1 MNDRSGSPKMLVW
14 KILVALVVLVLVG
27 SSTVLAQNDLLETY
41 LQQQLKMRQTGTG
54 SGTTLP
60 LGGTDRSG
68 LPADTQQRQDIIRF
82 NRTGDQRM
90 GLPSEIKEPPSII
103 EKAYRLQYSEV
114 LLEQLQGL
122 DEKKL
127 QVLDEATF
135 KQLED
140 LQTLDARQLQMME
153 QRQNMETKSIKTIEP
168 VPDTPVAPKMTGEYG
183 DAERPGR
190 PVILDVPPP
199 VTETAAAELFMDRF
213 TKPSPTL
220 VEDQL
225 TQFGYE
231 LFRSPAF
238 QPSTGGQVV
247 PDHYII
253 GPGDVLRVNLWGAGA
268 DVQFEGMVQA
278 DGTVALPKLGVVPLS
293 GVRYRDLEAVMAAEA
308 EKYVQGV
315 NVSVSMVKPRSIEVY
330 VVGQVDAPGLA
341 LVPAFSTAL
350 NALTLA
356 GGPLK
361 TGSLRSIAI
370 YRGGEL
376 YRQLDLY
383 DLIFSGNTEN
393 DVFLQDKDVVHVP
406 YIGPTVAV
414 VGAVRRPAIYEIKNK
429 NVNVGSALNTAGGAV
444 AQAMAKIY
452 VRRFQD
458 NRALTVL
465 DVNLDS
471 LQTAKVSVRDGDLVE
486 VRFAGQ
492 SFPTAI
498 RVTGHIWDQVDHRY
512 EPGLKLSQV
521 APRPKDLKP
530 DALTDFGLI
539 RRYMPEKAEYNWIRF
554 PLTEVWAGKYDVE
567 MQPHDLIRVLSRDQF
582 GITRKVFLRGAVWQ
596 PADYEYSEG
605 LTLKDLVAMGGGFK
619 DGANLRDVEISRQK
633 IVNFETVTEHVR
645 VDITNESKD
654 YRLEPYDSIMV
665 PLVKDVG
672 LVRQVTIK
680 GEVRFPG
687 NYAIKTTERLSDLI
701 SRAGGFLPTAYLYGA
716 TYTSPSAMKIQQV
729 SIDRMISD
737 LEVRMAGST
746 VGSATSLTAN
756 PDAPAELA
764 AQKAFI
770 DRLRSIKAA
779 GRVAIVMADL
789 ESFRGSKYDFEI
801 QDGDLLEV
809 PTKPSFINVVGS
821 VYSPNS
827 YLYQPEATISDY
839 LRLAGGPTKTSDES
853 YIYVQKA
860 NGQVLSV
867 NQSGIFKGFY
877 NQTLMP
883 GDTIV
888 VPEDLER
895 LPTLQIFKD
904 ITDVVYKIAITGGVA
919 AAVF

>member
-1 MNDRSGSPKMLVW
+1 MLKVLDWKMLV
-14 KILVALVVLVLVG
+14 
-27 SSTVLAQNDLLETY
+27 VLAILLLAASSPTFAQDDLLETY
-41 LQQQLKMRQTGTG
+41 LRQQKSMLQNGNRT
-54 SGTTLP
+54 SLP
-60 LGGTDRSG
+60 LSEYERSG
-68 LPADTQQRQDIIRF
+68 VPSDSQQYLKD
-82 NRTGDQRM
+82 NGYERTG
-90 GLPSEIKEPPSII
+90 GLEGRTPTKAPEPPSII
-103 EKAYRLQYSEV
+103 EKAYRLQYSDV
-114 LLEQLQGL
+114 LLQQLQGL
-122 DEKKL
+122 DEKSL
-127 QVLDEATF
+127 QVLDEAALKNLEKWQSLDS
-135 KQLED
+135 KQL
-140 LQTLDARQLQMME
+140 LLME
-153 QRQNMETKSIKTIEP
+153 QRRDMEEKKDNTGELGQMP
-168 VPDTPVAPKMTGEYG
+168 PPDQEKFTGEYG
-183 DAERPGR
+183 DEERPGR
-190 PVILDVPPP
+190 PVLLDVPPLDS
-199 VTETAAAELFMDRF
+199 EAEKAESFMERYA
-213 TKPSPTL
+213 KPSSTL
-220 VEDQL
+220 VEEQL
-225 TQFGYE
+225 TQFGYD

-247 PDHYII
+247 PDHYIV

-293 GVRYRDLEAVMAAEA
+293 GVRYRDLEALMAAEA

-315 NVSVSMVKPRSIEVY
+315 NVSVSMVKPRSMEVY
-330 VVGQVDAPGLA
+330 VVGQVDSPGLT

-356 GGPLK
+356 GGPRK
-361 TGSLRSIAI
+361 TGSLRRIAI

-383 DLIFSGNTEN
+383 DLIFRGSTQD

-414 VGAVRRPAIYEIKNK
+414 VGAVRRPAIYEIKNR
-429 NVNVGSALNTAGGAV
+429 NVNVSSALNTAGGPV

-465 DVNLDS
+465 DINLGS
-471 LQTAKVSVRDGDLVE
+471 RETGKVSVRDGDLVE

-498 RVTGHIWDQVDHRY
+498 RVIGHIWDPVDHKY
-512 EPGLKLSQV
+512 KEGLKFSQV

-530 DALTDFGLI
+530 DAVTDFCLI
-539 RRYMPEKAEYNWIRF
+539 RRYAPERAEYNWMRV
-554 PLTEVWAGKYDVE
+554 PLGEVWAGKYDLE
-567 MQPHDLIRVLSRDQF
+567 MQPHDLIRILSKDKY
-582 GITRKVFLRGAVWQ
+582 GIERKVFLRGAVWQ

-605 LTLKDLVAMGGGFK
+605 LTLRDLVAMGGGFK
-619 DGANLRDVEISRQK
+619 DGANLTDVEISRQK
-633 IVNFETVTEHVR
+633 IVNFQTITEHIR
-645 VDITNESKD
+645 VDISDEPKN
-654 YRLEPYDSIMV
+654 YRLEPYDSVMV

-672 LVRQVTIK
+672 VVRQVSIQ

-687 NYAIKTTERLSDLI
+687 RYTIKPKERLSDLI

-737 LEVRMAGST
+737 LDVRMAGAT
-746 VGSATSLTAN
+746 VGAATSLASN
-756 PDAPAELA
+756 PDAQAEIA
-764 AQKAFI
+764 AQRAFI
-770 DRLRSIKAA
+770 DRLKGIKAS

-789 ESFRGSKYDFEI
+789 DSFRGSKYDFEI
-801 QDGDLLEV
+801 HDGDILEI
-809 PTKPSFINVVGS
+809 PAKPSFINIVGS

-839 LRLAGGPTKTSDES
+839 LSLAGGPTKTSDES

-867 NQSGIFKGFY
+867 NQSGFFKGFY

-895 LPTLQIFKD
+895 LPAMQVFKD
-904 ITDVVYKIAITGGVA
+904 ITDIVYKIAITGGVA
-919 AAVF
+919 ATLF

>member
-1 MNDRSGSPKMLVW
+1 MKNRSGRPKVMVW
-14 KILVALVVLVLVG
+14 GMIGLVAVLLLAVP
-27 SSTVLAQNDLLETY
+27 STGLAQNDLLDTY
-41 LQQQLKMRQTGTG
+41 LRQQMLTRQ
-54 SGTTLP
+54 SGTNSSSGLP
-60 LGGTDRSG
+60 LSDYERSG
-68 LPADTQQRQDIIRF
+68 LASDAQKGMTGNGNGPTDSTSGRTQ
-82 NRTGDQRM
+82 TW
-90 GLPSEIKEPPSII
+90 SKTPPSII
-103 EKAYRLQYSEV
+103 EKAYRLQYSDV

-122 DEKKL
+122 DEKDL
-127 QVLDEATF
+127 QVLDDAALKRLEDWQNLDA
-135 KQLED
+135 KQL
-140 LQTLDARQLQMME
+140 Q
-153 QRQNMETKSIKTIEP
+153 ITIERRNMKEQ
-168 VPDTPVAPKMTGEYG
+168 TSSKTLAAPETRSGTKMTGDYG
-183 DAERPGR
+183 DEERPGR
-190 PVILDVPPP
+190 PIILDAPSPESAPGPP
-199 VTETAAAELFMDRF
+199 ESFMDRYDQ
-213 TKPSPTL
+213 PSPTL

-231 LFRSPAF
+231 LFHSPAF
-238 QPSTGGQVV
+238 QPSAGGQVV
-247 PDHYII
+247 PDNYIL

-278 DGTVALPKLGVVPLS
+278 DGTVALPKLGVVSLN

-330 VVGQVDAPGLA
+330 VVGQVESPGLT
-341 LVPAFSTAL
+341 LVPSFSTAL
-350 NALTLA
+350 NALTMA

-361 TGSLRSIAI
+361 TGSLRKIAI

-383 DLIFSGNTEN
+383 DLIFAGNTRD

-414 VGAVRRPAIYEIKNK
+414 VGAVRRPAIYEIRNK
-429 NVNVGSALNTAGGAV
+429 NVNVKSALNTAGGAV

-452 VRRFQD
+452 VRRFQN

-471 LQTAKVSVRDGDLVE
+471 RQTGRVAVRDGDLVE

-492 SFPTAI
+492 AFPTAI
-498 RVTGHIWDQVDHRY
+498 RVTGHIWDQVDHKY
-512 EPGLKLSQV
+512 EKGLKLSQV
-521 APRPKDLKP
+521 VPRPKDLKP
-530 DALTDFGLI
+530 DAVTKFCLI
-539 RRYMPEKAEYNWIRF
+539 RRYWPERAEYNWMRI
-554 PLTEVWAGKYDVE
+554 PLAEVWAGKYDLD
-567 MQPHDLIRVLSRDQF
+567 MKPHDLIRILSRAQF
-582 GITRKVFLRGAVWQ
+582 GITRKVYLRGAVWQ

-619 DGANLRDVEISRQK
+619 DGANLQAVEISRQK
-633 IVNFETVTEHVR
+633 IVNNETVTDHIR
-645 VDITNESKD
+645 LDIANGSND
-654 YRLEPYDSIMV
+654 YRLEPYDSVMV
-665 PLVKDVG
+665 PMAKDVG
-672 LVRQVTIK
+672 VVRQVTIR

-687 NYAIKTTERLSDLI
+687 HYAIKSTERLSDLI
-701 SRAGGFLPTAYLYGA
+701 GRAGGFLPTAYLYGA
-716 TYTSPSAMKIQQV
+716 MYTSPSAMKIQQA
-729 SIDRMISD
+729 SIDRMISE

-746 VGSATSLTAN
+746 VGAGSSLSSN
-756 PDAPAELA
+756 PDATAEIA
-764 AQKAFI
+764 AQRAFI
-770 DRLRSIKAA
+770 ERLRGVKAA
-779 GRVAIVMADL
+779 GRVAIVIADL
-789 ESFRGSKYDFEI
+789 DSFRGSKYDFEI
-801 QDGDLLEV
+801 QDGDVLEI
-809 PTKPSFINVVGS
+809 PSKPAFVNVVGS
-821 VYSPNS
+821 VYAPNS

-839 LRLAGGPTKTSDES
+839 LHLAGGPTKTSDES

-895 LPTLQIFKD
+895 LRPLQAFKD

-919 AAVF
+919 ATLF